1 MQQVESQALS
11 QVLQHL
17 TVGNGQL
24 PAQAPFLLLQT
35 ELAAQDNWH
44 FSGTRLVLP
53 QHDVKAAHARSRP
66 GASRHPLGRGLWS
79 LQFRDKET
87 GIERLRNLLQV
98 KQLVSNRA
106 GADACVPGA
115 GHVPGIPKPGHPPGR
130 DREGSAR
137 VWGLLHPLPQDLPR
151 VAD

>member
-1 MQQVESQALS
+1 MKLSTRQRWTVQQVESQALS

-66 GASRHPLGRGLWS
+66 GASRHPLGRDYGHFS
-79 LQFRDKET
+79 LEIR
-87 GIERLRNLLQV
+87 
-98 KQLVSNRA
+98 KQA
-106 GADACVPGA
+106 
-115 GHVPGIPKPGHPPGR
+115 
-130 DREGSAR
+130 
-137 VWGLLHPLPQDLPR
+137 
-151 VAD
+151 